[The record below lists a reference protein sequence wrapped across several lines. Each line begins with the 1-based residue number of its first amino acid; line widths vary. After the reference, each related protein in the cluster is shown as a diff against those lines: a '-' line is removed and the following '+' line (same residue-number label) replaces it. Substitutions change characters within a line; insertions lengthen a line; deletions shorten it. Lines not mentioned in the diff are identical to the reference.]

1 MRLIFAILIIVALF
15 CVADGGLVAEVIGW
29 IVGGIIALLLI
40 VGVAA
45 GALKGIIHFFL
56 DK

>member
-1 MRLIFAILIIVALF
+1 MRLIFAILIIAALF
-15 CVADGGLVAEVIGW
+15 CVADGGLVSEIIGW

>member
-15 CVADGGLVAEVIGW
+15 CMADGGLVAEIICW
-29 IVGGIIALLLI
+29 IAGGIIALLLI
-40 VGVAA
+40 VGIGV

-56 DK
+56 EN